1 MLTGLRAYRR
11 YLQIPA
17 SRKSSGEIRERVRP
31 SLMYAQMPPRVTP
44 TSGADVSARD

>member
-1 MLTGLRAYRR
+1 MLTGLRAYTR

-17 SRKSSGEIRERVRP
+17 SRKSSEIRERVRP

-44 TSGADVSARD
+44 ASGADMSARD